1 MNHCDTTGAAGFF
14 ETFSAADERIH
25 ARSRRLKR
33 KVALQERRWHNS
45 PIDGYNG
52 SMPVLWTRRRS
63 REYLRLVHCSRHRCF
78 GGDGDDDRS
87 GLGSTS
93 QFFYIERG

>member
-25 ARSRRLKR
+25 ARSRRLTR

-52 SMPVLWTRRRS
+52 SMPVLWTRRRG
-63 REYLRLVHCSRHRCF
+63 REYLRLVRYSGQWRF
-78 GGDGDDDRS
+78 GGDGGDDRS
-87 GLGSTS
+87 GFGSTS
-93 QFFYIERG
+93 QFYVERG